1 MAVLCFIGDQIS
13 RAFVIIEPVKNV
25 RYKGYCMK
33 VIPLPSITPYTKDT
47 EINLRELINTIPDLI
62 WLKDKDGI
70 FLSCNTMFE
79 RYIGSKEADI
89 VGKTDYDFV
98 SKELADIFR
107 KYDQKIMTANH
118 TFVTEENVT
127 FADDG
132 HQAIMETIK
141 TPQYDIDGN
150 IIGVL
155 GVARDITKRKKAE
168 DLLNKFSLAVEQNP
182 CAIFITDL
190 NAEIEYANAAFSRTT
205 GYSLEEILGLNPRF
219 LNCGKTPKETYKEL
233 WQTIKNGETWKG
245 ELINRRKDGS
255 EYIEFASITPV
266 RGQDEKISHYL
277 AIKEDITA
285 RKQFEIEQR
294 IAAIAF
300 ESQDGIMIT
309 DANNIIIRVNKAFT
323 KITGYESEEMIGR
336 TPSFLK
342 SGKQSPEFYQK
353 MWAKLLTE
361 GSWQGE
367 ILNRNKNDQIS
378 PEWLTITA
386 VKDDYEKTMHYV
398 ASIVDI
404 TDYKIAEEKIIK
416 FAFYDQLTGLANRRK
431 LMDNLNRSI
440 AMCNRENKQF
450 AVLMIDLDRFKAIN
464 DTLGHLAGDE
474 LLKQVATRI
483 SLCLRDTD
491 TLARMGGDEFIIL
504 LEGIS
509 RQEDAARVATEIV
522 EDLSAPFKLTQSDA
536 VCIGASIGIAIYP
549 QHGTTSELL
558 LNNSDTALYQAKD
571 NGRGCFSYFPEDLTI
586 PVPQYLKS
594 EARLRYG
601 IENGEL
607 RVFYQ
612 AQIDVKTNEIIG
624 AEALVRWLDPNEG
637 LILPNTFIPLAEEA
651 GLITKIG
658 EWVLREVCRQ
668 GKEWIDAGFTPI
680 RLAVNV
686 SSLQFEQDNIL
697 SSIETILKET
707 DYPAEY
713 LELELTESSL
723 MENHELVVDILT
735 HLRALG
741 IHLAIDDFGTGYSS
755 LAYLKRFPLD
765 VLKIDKSFIDDI
777 SHNTDDMA
785 ITEAIISMGQTLGF
799 KVLAEG
805 VETIEQLNF
814 LKLKQCDIFQGYIHS
829 KPIPSDEFVKLLHY
843 KVVTD

>member
-25 RYKGYCMK
+25 RHKGYCMK

-155 GVARDITKRKKAE
+155 GVSRDITKRKKAE

-386 VKDDYEKTMHYV
+386 VKDDDEKTMHYV

-416 FAFYDQLTGLANRRK
+416 LAFYDQLTGLANRRK

-536 VCIGASIGIAIYP
+536 VRIGASIGIAIYP

-586 PVPQYLKS
+586 PVPQHLKS

-607 RVFYQ
+607 RVFWRGSR
-612 AQIDVKTNEIIG
+612 I
-624 AEALVRWLDPNEG
+624 VR
-637 LILPNTFIPLAEEA
+637 
-651 GLITKIG
+651 
-658 EWVLREVCRQ
+658 
-668 GKEWIDAGFTPI
+668 
-680 RLAVNV
+680 
-686 SSLQFEQDNIL
+686 
-697 SSIETILKET
+697 
-707 DYPAEY
+707 
-713 LELELTESSL
+713 
-723 MENHELVVDILT
+723 M
-735 HLRALG
+735 
-741 IHLAIDDFGTGYSS
+741 
-755 LAYLKRFPLD
+755 
-765 VLKIDKSFIDDI
+765 
-777 SHNTDDMA
+777 
-785 ITEAIISMGQTLGF
+785 
-799 KVLAEG
+799 
-805 VETIEQLNF
+805 
-814 LKLKQCDIFQGYIHS
+814 
-829 KPIPSDEFVKLLHY
+829 
-843 KVVTD
+843 